1 MVDMLNLQVADI
13 WLDNSSRRGGAV
25 GICRRALVHSNNDV
39 LTINYGSDYTGGVNI
54 QGNVGIGT
62 TSLSEKLEVIG
73 NINSEGKLKEN
84 GHDLIPV
91 GTIVMWNG
99 AIAPNG
105 WALCDG
111 TGTYND
117 INGIQQNIPNLSGRF
132 IMGQG
137 ESYSVGQIGGAEEVR
152 LVTSEMPAHYQFIVI
167 IIQAQMAITGM
178 SIGIRDTMVMMRVM
192 TLMIDVMQKMKLIN
206 STEIQGYAGN
216 HSHEVSG
223 GAEFVNRWRW
233 SARKQNPLLCIG
245 LYYQKYT
252 NVVEVEE

>member
-1 MVDMLNLQVADI
+1 MKLEVNGGHVKFTGPDI

-152 LVTSEMPAHYQFIVI
+152 LVTSNARSYPWCPGDYHTSTDGNHRHEYWDTRHHGDDEGDDANDRCYAENETYQ
-167 IIQAQMAITGM
+167 QY
-178 SIGIRDTMVMMRVM
+178 RDT
-192 TLMIDVMQKMKLIN
+192 
-206 STEIQGYAGN
+206 GYAGN

-223 GAEFVNRWRW
+223 GASSSTGGDGLHENR
-233 SARKQNPLLCIG
+233 PP
-245 LYYQKYT
+245 YYVLAYIIK
-252 NVVEVEE
+252 VH